1 MNIVT
6 DLEEIVTETNAL
18 LDGIEATA
26 TDDSTA
32 AASKV
37 AAGGTSVLVLA
48 APELEWETWHQV
60 TATWTCWVI
69 VGATTDPK
77 AAAVHMSPVLE
88 ALAQP
93 LGLDRARPQ
102 TYELASRTWP
112 GYELTFTT
120 QTI

>member
-1 MNIVT
+1 MNIIGT
-6 DLEEIVTETNAL
+6 LDELVTETNAL
-18 LDGIEATA
+18 LDGTDATA
-26 TDDSTA
+26 TDDPTA
-32 AASKV
+32 AASTV
-37 AAGGTSVLVLA
+37 TAGGTAVLILA

-60 TATWTCWVI
+60 TATWTAWVI

-77 AAAVHMSPVLE
+77 QAAEHMSPVIE

-102 TYELASRTWP
+102 TYDLSGRTWP